1 MGLMGLMGPMGPMR
15 MMGMMGMMGM
25 DCSLPYVMQDS
36 EGGLRTLG
44 IRRLPDRLIPPGIYD

>member
-1 MGLMGLMGPMGPMR
+1 MGLMGLMGPMGL
-15 MMGMMGMMGM
+15 MGM